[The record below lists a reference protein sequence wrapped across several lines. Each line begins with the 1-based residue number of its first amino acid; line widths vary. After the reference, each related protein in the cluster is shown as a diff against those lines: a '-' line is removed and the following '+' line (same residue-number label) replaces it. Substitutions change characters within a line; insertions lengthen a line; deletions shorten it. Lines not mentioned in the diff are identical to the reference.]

1 MTRRIKYILA
11 AVCCVLTIFFV
22 SFVWLGSRASDEAE
36 QLRQLVDAPARMVWV
51 RQAKSGAKDVFARGD
66 RFQLMGLDTEDRI
79 GIRVILHGIEN
90 YNKPMF
96 TSRGDRI
103 VFSNV
108 PEDKIYAV
116 NWDGT
121 GLQELHSGRAA
132 EVWMDAATGVEWVY
146 RIPSGRAVADEA
158 DKTPLTRFQL
168 DNPMME
174 EMVWDITPVN
184 ADTIQLSEDGAYLC
198 SQFPWPEAGLLDI
211 QNGEIIPLGKG
222 CWTSM
227 APDNSYLMWIFD
239 GPHRNLIFHSMDNR
253 RKWSV
258 NISQAPNVKDHE
270 VYHPRWSN
278 HDRFMC
284 MTGPYDRGIIAGG
297 GEVSVYAGRFNEQ
310 MTEIEAWV
318 RVTDHGLAD
327 FFPDLWIQPDK
338 GRYHAPD
345 MARVGSAMEPEKI
358 AGERLTVGVKLVEL
372 TLVPSLEEI
381 APYTQTLV
389 VYRYEVIDVL
399 SGHYDRPQI
408 LVAHWGILD
417 RKRTDLQTRV
427 GDTVEL
433 ELEPYGNRNELE
445 GERLV
450 MEISDMQHPLFYD
463 VKGR

>member
-1 MTRRIKYILA
+1 MKSREKKYYLA
-11 AVCCVLTIFFV
+11 IVFSVMAVFFA
-22 SFVWLGSRASDEAE
+22 SYVWFGFHGQDEAE
-36 QLRQLVDAPARMVWV
+36 QLRRLVDASARMVWV
-51 RQAKSGAKDVFARGD
+51 RQAKYGAADVFARGD
-66 RFQLMGLDTEDRI
+66 RFQLMGLDTEDRA
-79 GIRVILHGIEN
+79 GIRVILHGIDN

-103 VFSNV
+103 VFSNI
-108 PEDKIYAV
+108 PDDKIYVV

-132 EVWMDAATGVEWVY
+132 EVWMDAETGIEWVY
-146 RIPSGRAVADEA
+146 RIPSGQAVRGEP
-158 DKTPLTRFQL
+158 DKRPLTRFQL
-168 DNPMME
+168 DNPMIK
-174 EMVWDITPVN
+174 EMVWADTPVN
-184 ADTIQLSEDGAYLC
+184 ADNVQLSEDGAYLC
-198 SQFPWPEAGLLDI
+198 SQFPWPQAGLLDI
-211 QNGEIIPLGKG
+211 QKREIIPLGKG

-227 APDNSYLMWIFD
+227 APDNSYLMWVFD
-239 GPHRNLIFHSMDNR
+239 GPHRNLIFHSIDNK
-253 RKWSV
+253 RKWPV
-258 NISQAPNVKDHE
+258 NVCQAPGVEGQE

-284 MTGPYDRGIIAGG
+284 MTGPYYRGIKGGG

-310 MTEIEAWV
+310 MTEIEEWV

-327 FFPDLWIQPDK
+327 FFPDLWVQPGC
-338 GRYHAPD
+338 GRYDAPD
-345 MARVGSAMEPEKI
+345 MKMVGSTIDPEMP
-358 AGERLTVGVKLVEL
+358 GERLTVSVKLAEL

-399 SGHYDRPQI
+399 SGQYDRPQI
-408 LVAHWGILD
+408 LVAHWGIID
-417 RKRTDLQTRV
+417 QKRTDLQMQV

-433 ELEPYGNRNELE
+433 ELEPYSNRAELE

-450 MEISDMQHPLFYD
+450 MELSDMQYPLFYD